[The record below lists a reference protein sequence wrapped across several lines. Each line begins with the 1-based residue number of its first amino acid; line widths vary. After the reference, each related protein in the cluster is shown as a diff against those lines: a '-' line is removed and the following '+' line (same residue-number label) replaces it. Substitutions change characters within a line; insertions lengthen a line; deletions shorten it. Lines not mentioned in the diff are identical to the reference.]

1 MVRTLEKNCQGMTP
15 MERFEKT
22 KHLAKV
28 KMIGYN
34 PSELQD
40 RVS

>member
-1 MVRTLEKNCQGMTP
+1 MVRTLEKNCQCMTP

-22 KHLAKV
+22 KHLAKI

-34 PSELQD
+34 PSEPQD